1 MSGSFPVYDSYSK
14 CTEECVSM
22 VSYCVGTS
30 PLIVCQLNIV
40 VFLAC
45 IFLAVCTGVAIPM
58 VCLLCYVA
66 SWCTEAKQTRRRR
79 RGSDEET
86 VKLNP
91 RSVQGMIHSM
101 LHRMPSLALLGRKT
115 AQLGHYKG
123 SEIVPC
129 VSSDEFYRQYRG
141 CTDH

>member
-66 SWCTEAKQTRRRR
+66 SWCTEAKQARRRR

-91 RSVQGMIHSM
+91 RSVQV
-101 LHRMPSLALLGRKT
+101 SLSDSGAPIVSTQPTTPNSRKHVKLK
-115 AQLGHYKG
+115 AI
-123 SEIVPC
+123 S
-129 VSSDEFYRQYRG
+129 FA
-141 CTDH
+141 